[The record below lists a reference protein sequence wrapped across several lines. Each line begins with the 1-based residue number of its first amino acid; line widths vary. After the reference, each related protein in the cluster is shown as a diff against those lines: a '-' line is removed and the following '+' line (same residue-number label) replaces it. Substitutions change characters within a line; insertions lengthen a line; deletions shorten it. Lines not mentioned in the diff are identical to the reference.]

1 MPEQRSPRVLVVC
14 EHASA
19 QFGGEAVLPWHY
31 FRLLRQKGVDAH
43 LLTHARTRDELV
55 GLLPQE
61 SGRMH
66 FTPDT
71 LFNKACWQLS
81 RLLPGQIGYIT
92 VGYLSRLSTQLAAR
106 RMARRLVREHRIDV
120 VHQPIPVSPRE
131 PSLLHDMGAPVVIGP
146 MNGNMSYPPAFA
158 SQGRLRL
165 LEQALG
171 AGRAFSRLL
180 NRLMPGKLRAAVL
193 IVANP
198 RTGAALPRGARGQ
211 RVELVENGVDL
222 GVWYPRPAL
231 IPDAAAGTRFVFVGR
246 LVDWKAV
253 DLLLAAFAR
262 VTGNARLDLIGDG
275 PMMPALQAQAGSA
288 GLVERVRFHGWLSQ
302 GDAAGVMRECD
313 VLVLSSI
320 YECGGAVV
328 LEAMAS
334 GLPVIATAWGGP
346 ADYLDDSCGILVPP
360 SSRDGLIDGLANAMQ
375 LLHAEPQRR
384 LTLGSQGRRK
394 VEAHYD
400 WSVKVDQMLDIYRTA
415 MAGASQ
421 RFSP

>member
-1 MPEQRSPRVLVVC
+1 MPDQRLPRVLVVC

-31 FRLLRQKGVDAH
+31 FRLLRQKGVDAY
-43 LLTHARTRDELV
+43 LLTHARTRDELIA
-55 GLLPQE
+55 LLPQE

-71 LFNKACWQLS
+71 LFNKICWQLS

-92 VGYLSRLSTQLAAR
+92 VGYLSRLSTQLVAR
-106 RMARRLVREHRIDV
+106 HMARRLVRERRIDV
-120 VHQPIPVSPRE
+120 IHQPIPVSPRE
-131 PSLLHDMGAPVVIGP
+131 PSLLHGMGAPVVIGP

-158 SQGRLRL
+158 GKGRLHL

-171 AGRAFSRLL
+171 AGRVFSRLL

-193 IVANP
+193 VVANA
-198 RTGAALPRGARGQ
+198 RTGAAMPRHAQGRV
-211 RVELVENGVDL
+211 VELAENGVDL
-222 GVWYPRPAL
+222 ATWYPRPAETA
-231 IPDAAAGTRFVFVGR
+231 DAARDTRFVFVGR

-262 VTGNARLDLIGDG
+262 VTGNVQLHLIGDG
-275 PMMPALQAQAGSA
+275 PMMSALQTQVAGT
-288 GLVERVRFHGWLSQ
+288 GLSGRVQFHGWLSQ
-302 GDAAGVMRECD
+302 RDAADVMRDCD
-313 VLVLSSI
+313 VLVLASI

-360 SSRDGLIDGLANAMQ
+360 SSREGLVDGLAGAMQ

-384 LTLGSQGRRK
+384 LALGSHGRRK

-400 WSVKVDQMLDIYRTA
+400 WNAKVDKMLDIYRTA
-415 MAGASQ
+415 MQVPPPGGG
-421 RFSP
+421 P